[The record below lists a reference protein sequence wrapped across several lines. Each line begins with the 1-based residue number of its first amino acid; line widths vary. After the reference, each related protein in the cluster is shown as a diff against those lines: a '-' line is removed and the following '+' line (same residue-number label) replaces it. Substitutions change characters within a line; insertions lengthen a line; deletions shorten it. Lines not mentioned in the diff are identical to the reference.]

1 MTTENSFFSPLNNE
15 GDLSQEC
22 YANVKL
28 EQIKF
33 LELPHF
39 QPAKVQI
46 LDNSALLSKKC
57 RVKKDQHTRVRVS
70 SVCTVY
76 KPIMPFPVKAEVINN
91 RFALTFEGLCPCF
104 VVLLLWF

>member
-1 MTTENSFFSPLNNE
+1 MLDLAADVAAICDETYLGKVWGSEGRERLLIQLCKHIFKKLKLTTENSFFSPLNNE

-46 LDNSALLSKKC
+46 LDNSALLSKN
-57 RVKKDQHTRVRVS
+57 
-70 SVCTVY
+70 
-76 KPIMPFPVKAEVINN
+76 A
-91 RFALTFEGLCPCF
+91 A
-104 VVLLLWF
+104 